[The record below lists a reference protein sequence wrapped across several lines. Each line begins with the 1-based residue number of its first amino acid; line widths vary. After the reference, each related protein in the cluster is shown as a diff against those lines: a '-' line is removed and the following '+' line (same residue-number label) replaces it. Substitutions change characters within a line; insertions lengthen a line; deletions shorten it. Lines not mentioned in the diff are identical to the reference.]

1 MSLQGAYGENRREP
15 ANDGAITLFDGSGNI
30 VFRKR
35 TKTTLMHNKF
45 IVRCDGKPSPDAV
58 LMGSANFTEE
68 GLTSQANLLH
78 TWQSPALARLYQGRQ
93 KVLFADASKAKTV
106 ALAGWSARIR
116 IGDARVRMYFPPE
129 RKPLRRSID
138 PIVNAILKAKSSVV
152 FCLFASTDEPLPT
165 HVSRWLMTA
174 R

>member
-93 KVLFADASKAKTV
+93 KVLFADASKAETV

-129 RKPLRRSID
+129 RKPLRRSIRSSTRFSKQ
-138 PIVNAILKAKSSVV
+138 KARLYSACSPRPTNR
-152 FCLFASTDEPLPT
+152 FAT